1 MVIDKAGSTW
11 LDRPMPGH
19 HIAQLNVGRLLA
31 PIDDPLI
38 AGFVAGLDPVNAIA
52 DAAAGFLW
60 RLQDDSGNATAIR
73 PYQDPTVAV
82 NYSIWETIEDLW
94 NFVYRSRH
102 LEPLRQRRSWFETP
116 REAHTVLFWVPGG
129 ERPPLAEALARLDHL
144 RQHGATPQAFTF
156 KQRFPAPAL
165 V

>member
-1 MVIDKAGSTW
+1 MTGRD
-11 LDRPMPGH
+11 H
-19 HIAQLNVGRLLA
+19 HIAQLNVGRLRA

-52 DAAAGFLW
+52 DAAPGFVW

-73 PYQDPTVAV
+73 PYEDETVAI
-82 NYSIWETIEDLW
+82 NYSVWETPEDLW

-102 LEPLRQRRSWFETP
+102 LEPLRERRSWFETP
-116 REAHTVLFWVPGG
+116 NQPHMVLFWIPAG
-129 ERPPLAEALARLDHL
+129 ERPPLAEALARLDQL
-144 RQHGATPQAFTF
+144 RRHGATPQAFTF
-156 KQRFPAPAL
+156 RQRFPAPAL